1 MIDHALDGL
10 PWLAKLNANMRESIY
25 QFVMFGMTAPKLV
38 NTQTIMTALVV
49 GVLSAAGGA
58 YLTVQNTAT
67 KVEVFASQ
75 LARIERMIENSSEI
89 SRIHQLTD
97 ETRLSRIEGA
107 LFSSNLPPAGTGD
120 MSGGMHGM
128 SGNRHSNGRK

>member
-1 MIDHALDGL
+1 MIDHVIEQM
-10 PWLAKLNANMRESIY
+10 PWLAKLNANARESIY
-25 QFVMFGMTAPKLV
+25 QFVMFGMTSPKLL

-67 KVEVFASQ
+67 KVEMFSSQ

-107 LFSSNLPPAGTGD
+107 LFNANLPPAGTAD

-128 SGNRHSNGRK
+128 GGMNRNGKR

>member
-1 MIDHALDGL
+1 MIDHALEGL
-10 PWLAKLNANMRESIY
+10 PWLAKLNANMRENIY

-38 NTQTIMTALVV
+38 NTQTIMTAIAV
-49 GVLSAAGGA
+49 GVLSAAGSA
-58 YLTVQNTAT
+58 YLTVN
-67 KVEVFASQ
+67 KNSLEVESIAKQ
-75 LARIERMIENSSEI
+75 LARIEKMIETSSEI

-107 LFSSNLPPAGTGD
+107 LFSNPPPAGVGD

-128 SGNRHSNGRK
+128 SGMNKNGRK